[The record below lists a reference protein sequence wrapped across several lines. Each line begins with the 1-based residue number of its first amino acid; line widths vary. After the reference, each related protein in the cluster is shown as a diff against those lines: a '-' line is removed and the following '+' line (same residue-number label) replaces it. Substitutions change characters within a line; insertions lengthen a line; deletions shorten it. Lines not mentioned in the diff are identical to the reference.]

1 MKLAPVSFHFYD
13 LLKLPR
19 KCRIASGARNFY
31 HGRVKHSGKAVLAA
45 LRLIGLAGA
54 AVIALLVGTW
64 LAKFIGPFVLEYL
77 TWVLIAVWVLF
88 TAFTFYFFRDPNPMV
103 PTGPALVIAP
113 GHGKVDVIDTT
124 TETEFMGGE
133 CQRISIFL
141 SVIDIHV
148 QYAPVTGRIAF
159 FKHTPG
165 QYLSAMKTDSA
176 QFNENVLIGL
186 DAAEPRGEKV
196 GVRLIA
202 GLIARRIVPWIAQND
217 TVQRGERISLIQFG
231 SRVEVYL
238 ACRAT
243 IKVKL
248 GDKVVGGE
256 TIIAAFD

>member
-1 MKLAPVSFHFYD
+1 M
-13 LLKLPR
+13 
-19 KCRIASGARNFY
+19 
-31 HGRVKHSGKAVLAA
+31 KHSGKAVLAA

-54 AVIALLVGTW
+54 AVIALLVGAL
-64 LAKFIGPFVLEYL
+64 LAKVIGTFLLQHYL
-77 TWVLIAVWVLF
+77 IWTLVGLWVLF
-88 TAFTFYFFRDPNPMV
+88 TVFFRDPNPMV
-103 PTGPALVIAP
+103 PAGPDLVIAP

-141 SVIDIHV
+141 SVIDVHV
-148 QYAPVTGRIAF
+148 QCAPVMGRVAF
-159 FKHTPG
+159 FQHTPG

-176 QFNENVLIGL
+176 RFNENVLIGL
-186 DAAEPRGEKV
+186 DAAEPRGEKI

-238 ACRAT
+238 PRRAK

-248 GDKVVGGE
+248 GDKVIGGE
-256 TIIAAFD
+256 TVIAAFD

>member
-1 MKLAPVSFHFYD
+1 M
-13 LLKLPR
+13 
-19 KCRIASGARNFY
+19 
-31 HGRVKHSGKAVLAA
+31 KHSGKAVLAA

-54 AVIALLVGTW
+54 AVIALLVGAL
-64 LAKFIGPFVLEYL
+64 LAKVIGTFLLQHYL
-77 TWVLIAVWVLF
+77 IWTLVGLWVLF
-88 TAFTFYFFRDPNPMV
+88 TDFFRDPNPMV
-103 PTGPALVIAP
+103 PAGPDLVIAP

-141 SVIDIHV
+141 SVIDVHV
-148 QYAPVTGRIAF
+148 QCAPVMGRVAF
-159 FKHTPG
+159 FQHTPG

-176 QFNENVLIGL
+176 RFNENVLIGL
-186 DAAEPRGEKV
+186 DAAEPRGEKI

-238 ACRAT
+238 PRRAK

-248 GDKVVGGE
+248 GDKVIGGE
-256 TIIAAFD
+256 TVIAAFD

>member
-1 MKLAPVSFHFYD
+1 M
-13 LLKLPR
+13 
-19 KCRIASGARNFY
+19 
-31 HGRVKHSGKAVLAA
+31 KHSGKAALAA
-45 LRLIGLAGA
+45 LRLIGLSGA
-54 AVIALLVGTW
+54 AVIVLLVGAW
-64 LAKFIGPFVLEYL
+64 LAKFIGAFVLHYL
-77 TWVLIAVWVLF
+77 TWVLIALWVLF
-88 TAFTFYFFRDPNPMV
+88 TAFTFYFFRDPDPMV
-103 PTGPALVIAP
+103 PTGPDLVIAP

-141 SVIDIHV
+141 SVIDVHV
-148 QYAPVTGRIAF
+148 QCAPVVGRVAF

-202 GLIARRIVPWIAQND
+202 GLIARRIVPWINQND

-238 ACRAT
+238 PRRAK
-243 IKVKL
+243 IKVNL
-248 GDKVVGGE
+248 GDRVIGGE
-256 TIIAAFD
+256 TVIAAFD